1 MELHV
6 DQQHGDSSIR
16 TCCPHCAVSVWLQPR
31 EVKLALEPS
40 ADAHA
45 GRYAFL
51 CPACS
56 RIPVQR
62 ADGRL
67 VKRLRAWGVEVV
79 TGAHRHEPAT
89 PPGHPEVAAEGPAFT
104 PDDLLDLHELL
115 ATDDWFDELRD
126 LL

>member
-6 DQQHGDSSIR
+6 NRPTGDSSIR
-16 TCCPHCAVSVWLQPR
+16 TSCPHCAVSIWLQPR

-56 RIPVQR
+56 RIPVQK

-67 VKRLRAWGVEVV
+67 VRRLRAWGVEVV
-79 TGAHRHEPAT
+79 TGGRQDRPAT

-104 PDDLLDLHELL
+104 HDDLLDLHQLL
-115 ATDDWFDELRD
+115 ETDDWFDGVQD